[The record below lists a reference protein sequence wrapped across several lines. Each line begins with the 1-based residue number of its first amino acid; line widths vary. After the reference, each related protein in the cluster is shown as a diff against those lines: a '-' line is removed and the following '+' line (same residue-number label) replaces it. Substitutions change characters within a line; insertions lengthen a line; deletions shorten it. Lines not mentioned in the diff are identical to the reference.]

1 MEIGTLIHSSLESR
15 IQKRMF
21 QNIKL
26 GENSL
31 VTMKKSFLDVATENI
46 LLTGN
51 QDDLVDDFGFLLDYL
66 EKCTSFTEIGKV
78 RMYGIYIKMMTQIFN
93 NHRIIDQSQKKL
105 ISETIPN
112 FTNEG
117 RSWRIVEEEDTIF
130 FTHGYDATHSGKE
143 AAIALFQYIDS
154 NFIKKKAPYKVKD
167 KG

>member
-15 IQKRMF
+15 IQNRMF
-21 QNIKL
+21 QSIKL

-31 VTMKKSFLDVATENI
+31 VTMKKVFLEVATENI

-51 QDDLVDDFGFLLDYL
+51 QDDLIDDFGFLLDHL

-78 RMYGIYIKMMTQIFN
+78 GMYEIYIKMMTQIFN
-93 NHRIIDQSQKKL
+93 NYRLIDKSQKKL

-117 RSWRIVEEEDTIF
+117 RPWRIVEEEDTIF
-130 FTHGYDATHSGKE
+130 FTHGYNVTHSGKE
-143 AAIALFQYIDS
+143 AAIALFHYIDS
-154 NFIKKKAPYKVKD
+154 NFIKKNVPSKIKK
-167 KG
+167 